1 MCVCARASWRNPTK
15 LNGAT
20 CIINLVQF
28 WLFFSF
34 SGSTKTEIGHAID
47 VQFGECE
54 CVCMYRMWSSIQPF
68 SINRN
73 GKNGIWNAKR
83 TDSLSQWHASV
94 VPFRQ
99 FHQSNDF
106 FFFSLFLRLSLPLP
120 ALRFCS
126 LLVGVKLSNNIFPY
140 VYLMAHSSKY
150 RSSRIFSFISSVV
163 FRVVRREID
172 GAVASYIDEHMC
184 VYVLPDYHFGCCCC
198 CCRCWQGAGRYTK
211 WANNILN

>member
-106 FFFSLFLRLSLPLP
+106 FFFSFSTTFAPFAGSAFLL
-120 ALRFCS
+120 
-126 LLVGVKLSNNIFPY
+126 
-140 VYLMAHSSKY
+140 
-150 RSSRIFSFISSVV
+150 SSRRCQTVKQYFPLCLF
-163 FRVVRREID
+163 D
-172 GAVASYIDEHMC
+172 GAFV
-184 VYVLPDYHFGCCCC
+184 
-198 CCRCWQGAGRYTK
+198 
-211 WANNILN
+211 